1 MNRIKIILSQKGLKQ
16 TWLSEKLGKS
26 YVVVNAYVQ
35 NRKQPSLNTLFEIAD
50 ILNIDVREL
59 INPNKHLKNEKKANT
74 AVH

>member
-35 NRKQPSLNTLFEIAD
+35 NRKQPSLSTLFEIAD

-59 INPNKHLKNEKKANT
+59 INPNKHLKNEKKANK